1 MGVNTQLCIS
11 NDKMLWKS
19 VICNFAGGVVLVHSC
34 SGWMPLCLASRMNIS
49 SWSPIFRHL
58 QSCNG
63 PKGKTKCPRKTISRV
78 LFVPSLKQTASL
90 HLKTDG
96 WNILL
101 RGKRPIF
108 RGELFVLGRVY
119 HLFIWLFHQ
128 FQGVHWL
135 RSWAAWLTWSTS
147 WKDVATPTRHKQ
159 KSIDCSGLKDIKGF
173 RKEAHITK
181 CIQMLGH
188 LFTRKLTSLD
198 HLWQEQQLSLHEE
211 SLQRVQID
219 VEVWNLKILV
229 KPWWNHGGRYQWP
242 FPYE

>member
-11 NDKMLWKS
+11 NDNMLWKS

-49 SWSPIFRHL
+49 SWSLIFRHL

-96 WNILL
+96 WNTICFLL
-101 RGKRPIF
+101 GGKGPIF
-108 RGELFVLGRVY
+108 RGFCCSFLGRVY
-119 HLFIWLFHQ
+119 HLFIWFFHQ

-159 KSIDCSGLKDIKGF
+159 KSSEINRLF
-173 RKEAHITK
+173 RFE
-181 CIQMLGH
+181 
-188 LFTRKLTSLD
+188 
-198 HLWQEQQLSLHEE
+198 
-211 SLQRVQID
+211 
-219 VEVWNLKILV
+219 
-229 KPWWNHGGRYQWP
+229 RYQG
-242 FPYE
+242 FQKRSKYYILNV